1 MYTIEKEKIYDLA
14 EQVKNIIIMNFT
26 KEDFIKENNENKDS
40 IKENIV
46 NDENTNQEQLPD
58 NLNDIIS
65 LLKTNKNVAKPW
77 WGIYNKKFKSGDIVY
92 ISSLKKF
99 GIFIRP
105 SNKENKVRIRLLK
118 KNKNEIYTTDW
129 LFNVDD
135 IELVKHK
142 NRLNKKFIEND
153 STFLVK

>member
-77 WGIYNKKFKSGDIVY
+77 WGVYNKNFKSGDIVY

-105 SNKENKVRIRLLK
+105 SNKENKVRVRLLK